1 VIKNGEYDLVIAGK
15 ESLDYNG
22 GMVPGMI
29 SGILGYNFINSC
41 TSLTVDE
48 TAITAIREIDGGKE
62 TVSSLPLVDKK
73 G

>member
-29 SGILGYNFINSC
+29 SGILGYILLILASY
-41 TSLTVDE
+41 
-48 TAITAIREIDGGKE
+48 R
-62 TVSSLPLVDKK
+62 
-73 G
+73 

>member
-1 VIKNGEYDLVIAGK
+1 LRCDKNGEYDLVIAGK

-48 TAITAIREIDGGKE
+48 TAITAVKLM
-62 TVSSLPLVDKK
+62 VVKKLSLLRFH
-73 G
+73 